1 MYSSK
6 KVVQTLLIYL
16 LADGLDPLASRGL
29 YIQREVDL
37 GQKSCLNQSRDL
49 C

>member
-1 MYSSK
+1 MYISK
-6 KVVQTLLIYL
+6 KVVQTLFIYL
-16 LADGLDPLASRGL
+16 LADALLATRGL